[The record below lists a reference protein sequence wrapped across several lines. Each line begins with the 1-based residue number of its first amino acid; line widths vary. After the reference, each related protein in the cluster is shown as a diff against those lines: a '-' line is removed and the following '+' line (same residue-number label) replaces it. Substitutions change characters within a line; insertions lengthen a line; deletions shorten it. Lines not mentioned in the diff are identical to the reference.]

1 VFPEIA
7 RHPEYGTYLAERIAS
22 YEKMSNITYD
32 YLSKVP
38 ALQVNRTNGAF
49 YMAVAFKDG
58 LLNNRQSLPIANN
71 EVRDLV
77 QGLVSQPGVSPDKR
91 FVYNILAATGICIVP
106 LSSFSTPLQGFRV
119 TLLEKDENECRRIY
133 RTLAEK
139 IDEYLQS

>member
-1 VFPEIA
+1 
-7 RHPEYGTYLAERIAS
+7 
-22 YEKMSNITYD
+22 MSNITYNF
-32 YLSKVP
+32 LNQVP

-58 LLNNRQSLPIANN
+58 LLNNRQSDSDRQPRGQGAGG
-71 EVRDLV
+71 
-77 QGLVSQPGVSPDKR
+77 GLVNQPGVSPDKR
-91 FVYNILAATGICIVP
+91 FVYHILATTGICIVP

-139 IDEYLQS
+139 IGEYLNS